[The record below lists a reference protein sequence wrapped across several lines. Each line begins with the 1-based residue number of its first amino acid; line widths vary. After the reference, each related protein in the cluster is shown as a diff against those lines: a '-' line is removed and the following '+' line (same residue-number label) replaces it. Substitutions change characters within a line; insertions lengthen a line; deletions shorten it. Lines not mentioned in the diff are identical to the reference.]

1 MTNVFGELVQASWR
15 YFDEAVEVMVV
26 ALLMTKCGGRSSNN
40 LPIVKFQE
48 FAGIN
53 SVLFF
58 LGVVRHIQVEIWYI

>member
-1 MTNVFGELVQASWR
+1 MRPSWR

-26 ALLMTKCGGRSSNN
+26 ALLLTKCGGRSSNN

-58 LGVVRHIQVEIWYI
+58 SWGC